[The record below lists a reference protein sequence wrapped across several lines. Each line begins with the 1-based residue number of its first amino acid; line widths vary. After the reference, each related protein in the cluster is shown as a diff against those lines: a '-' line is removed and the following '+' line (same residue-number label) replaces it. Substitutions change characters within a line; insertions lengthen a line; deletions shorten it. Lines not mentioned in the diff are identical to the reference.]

1 MRCDFVVALAQA
13 PLTPGSAAPQVLTAG
28 TTASTTSLRGEK
40 STYSC
45 NYKHGPWALL
55 LAKRLQQL
63 FSHCIFFPVLVL
75 LFAAFLALGQGLHR
89 GRCCAGGGQ
98 E

>member
-1 MRCDFVVALAQA
+1 VGFAAGEA
-13 PLTPGSAAPQVLTAG
+13 SAAAFLPL
-28 TTASTTSLRGEK
+28 
-40 STYSC
+40 
-45 NYKHGPWALL
+45 H
-55 LAKRLQQL
+55 
-63 FSHCIFFPVLVL
+63 FFFPVLVL